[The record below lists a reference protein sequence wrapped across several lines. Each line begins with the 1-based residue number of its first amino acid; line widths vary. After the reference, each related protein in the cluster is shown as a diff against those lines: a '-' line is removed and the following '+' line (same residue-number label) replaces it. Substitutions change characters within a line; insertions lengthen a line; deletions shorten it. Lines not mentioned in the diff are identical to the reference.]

1 MPIPFCPFLSCKII
15 HYKGMY
21 LNSRYNISQICD
33 AIPLGMI
40 GWRIFIYLAAS
51 NQHYYGKMIIR
62 NSFSLGIASE
72 VRISQRI
79 KKYKISFCCS
89 LKTNRRTT
97 TTRMT
102 ISQGVRVEWLWLGY
116 KKFSVWVIR
125 KKEFFFLRFLFSNSF
140 QKSWDKLENKLV
152 WILGID
158 KNYFMTKYDE

>member
-1 MPIPFCPFLSCKII
+1 MPNDIGQMSSLFSRS
-15 HYKGMY
+15 
-21 LNSRYNISQICD
+21 LNKLPLALKWYNISQICD
-33 AIPLGMI
+33 AIPMGMI

-89 LKTNRRTT
+89 LKMNRRTT

-125 KKEFFFLRFLFSNSF
+125 KRIFLLTFPVF
-140 QKSWDKLENKLV
+140 
-152 WILGID
+152 
-158 KNYFMTKYDE
+158 

>member
-1 MPIPFCPFLSCKII
+1 MPVLVFLSRKII

-21 LNSRYNISQICD
+21 LNSWYNISQICD
-33 AIPLGMI
+33 AIPMGMI

-102 ISQGVRVEWLWLGY
+102 ISQEVRVEWLWLGY
-116 KKFSVWVIR
+116 KKFSVWVKR
-125 KKEFFFLRFLFSNSF
+125 KKNFSSYVSCFLTLF
-140 QKSWDKLENKLV
+140 KSREIN
-152 WILGID
+152 
-158 KNYFMTKYDE
+158 